1 MLEHNSYIYSER
13 QHADM
18 ILNSEQ
24 LPNINRTFG
33 GGTSWLDYETTSPRG
48 ATDMSTISP
57 RNLKPKERPVSSK
70 SMTSLST
77 NLYLDSND
85 PSSAYAPS
93 PLYHNPNSTE
103 DQHQSQRLDRF
114 SGSLTS
120 DGINN
125 RGSSHVFGHHSNS
138 SGNVF
143 LSPPSQY
150 DYSDEF
156 SPHIASGGGSNNLNN
171 VLSSSP
177 LWYQNLSTREGL
189 GSGEE
194 LSPYDLSPRQ
204 TNSQW
209 SSFPQNQCT
218 DHSMSN
224 IGLYSNIEGINDDT
238 TLELAQRV
246 LQYPISNDGSHSN
259 LGGSVRA
266 QENGMRGGSN
276 QHEICGSDN
285 RQQHGNV
292 HQSANTNS
300 HPNQSHS
307 WKEVE
312 NQLMT
317 NNKCITIPGGGTLQA
332 LHPMAPG
339 QRSVSRTSIYSNN
352 SSTSDRGSPSMAMLS
367 HFDPT
372 NPSLPVQVSVSGA
385 NQGHFP
391 QSMDSM
397 VGVDNDRSS
406 LDLASNTE
414 EQRGSDSFPGIS
426 NQFGTNGV
434 RGSRIVNPN
443 LAHNMDELEIISS
456 VSSES
461 NPLSTDQNAASNLSE
476 IQVSNSCD
484 GSKKQENTKKKGST
498 D

>member
-1 MLEHNSYIYSER
+1 
-13 QHADM
+13 M
-18 ILNSEQ
+18 ILNFEQ

-33 GGTSWLDYETTSPRG
+33 GGTSWLDYETASPRG
-48 ATDMSTISP
+48 ATDMNNLSP
-57 RNLKPKERPVSSK
+57 RNIKPKERPVSSK
-70 SMTSLST
+70 SMSSLST
-77 NLYLDSND
+77 NPYLDSND
-85 PSSAYAPS
+85 PNVAYVPS
-93 PLYHNPNSTE
+93 PLYHNPNSTD
-103 DQHQSQRLDRF
+103 DQHLSQRLDRF
-114 SGSLTS
+114 SGSITNDVMS
-120 DGINN
+120 N
-125 RGSSHVFGHHSNS
+125 RGSSHIFGHHSNS
-138 SGNVF
+138 SGNIF

-156 SPHIASGGGSNNLNN
+156 SPAVGGGGGNSSMNN

-177 LWYQNLSTREGL
+177 IWYQTSSNREGL

-209 SSFPQNQCT
+209 SSFSQNQCT
-218 DHSMSN
+218 DPSLAN

-238 TLELAQRV
+238 SLELAHRV
-246 LQYPISNDGSHSN
+246 LQYPISNDVTHSN
-259 LGGSVRA
+259 SGGDSRA
-266 QENGMRGGSN
+266 QENGISGSGN
-276 QHEICGSDN
+276 QHDACGAEN
-285 RQQHGNV
+285 RQQHSNIQ
-292 HQSANTNS
+292 QSANINS
-300 HPNQSHS
+300 HNHHSHA

-317 NNKCITIPGGGTLQA
+317 NNKCISIPGGGTLQA

-372 NPSLPVQVSVSGA
+372 NPSLPVQVSVCAG
-385 NQGHFP
+385 NQGNFSHTT
-391 QSMDSM
+391 DSI
-397 VGVDNDRSS
+397 VGVDNERSLIDS
-406 LDLASNTE
+406 ACSNE
-414 EQRGSDSFPGIS
+414 AQRSAESFQGMS
-426 NQFGTNGV
+426 SQFGTNGM
-434 RGSRIVNPN
+434 RGSRVVNPT
-443 LAHNMDELEIISS
+443 LANNMDELEIISS

-461 NPLSTDQNAASNLSE
+461 NPLSTDQNVVSNLSE

-484 GSKKQENTKKKGST
+484 GPKKPENNKRKEST